1 MHQLQLEEEEEEAKD
16 KRKKENLILE
26 NGEGNKKGPIV
37 LQPFIKVVVVV
48 VVDVP
53 SVATYSTWHR
63 VQKQFACVIRFEV
76 D

>member
-1 MHQLQLEEEEEEAKD
+1 MQLEEEEEAKD

-37 LQPFIKVVVVV
+37 QQPFIKVVVV